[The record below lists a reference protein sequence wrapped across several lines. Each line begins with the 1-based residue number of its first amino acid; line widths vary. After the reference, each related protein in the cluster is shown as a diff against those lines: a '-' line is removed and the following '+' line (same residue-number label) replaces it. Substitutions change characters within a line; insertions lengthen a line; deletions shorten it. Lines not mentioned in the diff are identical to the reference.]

1 MDECGRTGYAAKSVG
16 CSKLTSIF
24 VTNMIVSMNHSK
36 KQTRKRK
43 RDSNNPM
50 LAAVKKEMAK
60 PRMALS
66 TRRHKPLG

>member
-1 MDECGRTGYAAKSVG
+1 
-16 CSKLTSIF
+16 
-24 VTNMIVSMNHSK
+24 MIVSMNHSK

-43 RDSNNPM
+43 SDSNDPA

-66 TRRHKPLG
+66 TRRPKPLG